1 MVYLDHNATTK
12 PTAGV
17 VEAVTHAM
25 IDGWGNP
32 SSVHRFGQEAKHSVE
47 VARGRVAKLL
57 GVKGGGRGVVFTGT
71 GSEAIGLGIRGTM
84 RAMNGMAMKGTG
96 KNVIVTSSVEHSAVR
111 ELCAQLEGGNEFEV
125 RTVGVDGDGVLDLGA
140 FESALAD
147 GKVGLVSIQ
156 WVNNETGVVQD
167 VGRIGAL
174 CREHGAVFHC
184 DATQWVGKME
194 TCVDGGVDGDDPS
207 AGSLVDVLTCAPHKF
222 HGVKGVGVLWARSD
236 RARRVRL
243 VPMVPGSQELGR
255 RGGTEGVPAI
265 VGAGVA
271 AMEASEWLSR
281 GGEDRARL
289 SAMRDRLENTIV
301 ERCSA
306 VTGERVAVNGGNAE
320 RMWNVTNLGFPAL
333 EAEAL
338 LLAMSER
345 GLCASAG
352 AACASGSL
360 EASEVLVAMG
370 VDERIGRGSVRLSLS
385 RETTDEEIDLGIE
398 IVCKA
403 VEVVGRSMV

>member
-1 MVYLDHNATTK
+1 MVYLDHNATTR

-17 VEAVTHAM
+17 VDAVTSAM
-25 IDGWGNP
+25 VEGWGNP

-47 VARGRVAKLL
+47 VARTRIAKLL
-57 GVKGGGRGVVFTGT
+57 GVRGGGRGVVFTGT
-71 GSEAIGLGIRGTM
+71 GSEAIALGIRGTIS
-84 RAMNGMAMKGTG
+84 AMKGTG
-96 KNVIVTSSVEHSAVR
+96 KHTIVTSSVEHSAVR
-111 ELCAQLEGGNEFEV
+111 ELCDQLGSGDAFAV
-125 RTVGVDGDGVLDLGA
+125 RKVGVDGDGVLDFDAL
-140 FESALAD
+140 ESELRA
-147 GKVGLVSIQ
+147 GEVGVVSVQ

-167 VGRIGAL
+167 VGRIGRL
-174 CREHGAVFHC
+174 CRAYGAVFHC

-194 TCVDGGVDGDDPS
+194 TRVDGDDE
-207 AGSLVDVLTCAPHKF
+207 ALGSLIDVLTCSPHKF

-271 AMEASEWLSR
+271 AMEAEQWLAT
-281 GGEDRARL
+281 GDEDRAKL
-289 SAMRDRLENTIV
+289 AGMRDRLENTVV

-306 VTGERVAVNGGNAE
+306 TMGERVMVNGGNAE

-360 EASEVLVAMG
+360 ESSEVLVAMG
-370 VDERIGRGSVRLSLS
+370 VEERVGRGSVRLSLS
-385 RETTDEEIDLGIE
+385 RETTEEEIDRGIE
-398 IVCKA
+398 IVCQA